1 MADKKILSLQEDE
14 LLSEEVRSFP
24 CVYDKSQKGYKE
36 KDVVRNAWSKVAEK
50 LDFIE
55 DGK

>member
-24 CVYDKSQKGYKE
+24 CVYDKSQKEYKE
-36 KDVVRNAWSKVAEK
+36 KDVVPNAWSFGRKT
-50 LDFIE
+50 
-55 DGK
+55 